1 MTTMSRRTV
10 LGLLASGVAV
20 SAVPWTAQAEVGTG
34 VGSGAGY
41 RLELPR
47 PTGPYPIATV
57 ELHLVDN
64 RRQDPWGSGQTRELM
79 VSVWYPAFPVG
90 PQAFYAPAQAAVP
103 LADEVAVT
111 LGLRPGQVDYAR
123 TATHA
128 RLGAPVLGRRHPI
141 ILYSPGLGTSRILGT
156 NHVEELASRGYV
168 VVTIDHTGEA
178 PVQFPDGSVAPVVLP
193 TDDNKTAIQAR
204 VADTRFVLD
213 ALADLA
219 VGNNPDAEGRA
230 LPTGLADALDLRR
243 TGMFGY
249 SAGGFTAAETML
261 VDRRIDAGVNLDGTL
276 QYSFPQGELSEVA
289 KRGLDRPFLLFGAD
303 GHSHLPG
310 GSFEDPSWMSFWAN
324 QRGWNLD
331 LSIPTG
337 THGAFADY
345 QFSVPAI
352 AAKYGVPNEDV
363 TRFLG
368 TVNPSGS
375 IRGQRAYLT
384 AFFARFLRGL
394 RQPLLDRPSPKYPE
408 VVFAR

>member
-1 MTTMSRRTV
+1 MTTMSRRTA

-20 SAVPWTAQAEVGTG
+20 SAVPWTAEAAE
-34 VGSGAGY
+34 AGY

-47 PTGPYPIATV
+47 PTGPYPIGTV
-57 ELHLVDN
+57 DVRLVDN
-64 RRQDPWGSGQTRELM
+64 RRVDPWGSGRVRELM
-79 VSVWYPAFPVG
+79 ISLWYPALPVG
-90 PQAFYAPAQAAVP
+90 PQAFYAPPKAAVQ

-128 RLGAPVLGRRHPI
+128 RRNAPALGRRRPVV
-141 ILYSPGLGTSRILGT
+141 LYSPGLGTSRILGT
-156 NHVEELASRGYV
+156 NHVEELASRGYI

-178 PVQFPDGSVAPVVLP
+178 PVEFPDGSVAPVLLP
-193 TDDNKTAIQAR
+193 TDGTGVRTAIDAR

-213 ALADLA
+213 TLDDFAD
-219 VGNNPDAEGRA
+219 GNNGDR
-230 LPTGLADALDLRR
+230 LPVGLADALDLRR

-261 VDRRIDAGVNLDGTL
+261 IDRRITAGVSLDGTL
-276 QYSFPQGELSEVA
+276 QYGFPKGELSESA
-289 KRGLDRPFLLFGAD
+289 KRGLDRPFLLFGSE

-310 GSFEDPSWMSFWAN
+310 GPLEDPSWMSFWAT
-324 QRGWNLD
+324 QRGWKLD

-352 AAKYGVPNEDV
+352 AARYDLPKEVV
-363 TRFLG
+363 TGFLG
-368 TVNPSGS
+368 TVDPAGS
-375 IRGQRAYLT
+375 VRAQRAYLA
-384 AFFARFLRGL
+384 AFFNHFLRGL
-394 RQPLLDRPSPKYPE
+394 PHPILNHPSPKHPE
-408 VVFAR
+408 VVFTR